1 MLRFA
6 FEVNN
11 FFPFRETFCFTVEP
25 VVFFNR
31 EECLCSPLLSKST
44 TFFRSVKLFV
54 SPWSQS
60 FSSIARSVYA
70 PLCFRSQQLFS
81 VP

>member
-11 FFPFRETFCFTVEP
+11 FFPFRETFCFAVGAS
-25 VVFFNR
+25 R
-31 EECLCSPLLSKST
+31 
-44 TFFRSVKLFV
+44 
-54 SPWSQS
+54 
-60 FSSIARSVYA
+60 FSSIARSGYA
-70 PLCFRSQQLFS
+70 PLGFQSQQLFS